1 MIYVQLSSRAKLEMG
16 QTLHIRDIARI
27 IGPKAADQLPLPCPK
42 EQGIWKLT
50 ALHVTQ
56 ALQRAYPQESLTLMG
71 ADICYVHRVKALHRD
86 LSRPLRTAAVF
97 LILLLGSTLGLC
109 WFHADVNMPQAQ
121 YAVYEALTGEPP
133 QEPRQ
138 ITIPYAI
145 GVALGVAVFYALPSR
160 KATTPLEVKLTEYQ
174 ADMEQTEARDID

>member
-1 MIYVQLSSRAKLEMG
+1 M
-16 QTLHIRDIARI
+16 
-27 IGPKAADQLPLPCPK
+27 
-42 EQGIWKLT
+42 
-50 ALHVTQ
+50 
-56 ALQRAYPQESLTLMG
+56 
-71 ADICYVHRVKALHRD
+71 
-86 LSRPLRTAAVF
+86 F